1 MLDFK
6 LSAVQLTSPERNLQN
21 ALIQSRSFRDDV
33 HGSLFQQSGSASPLL
48 RVTDHLF
55 QHSFSTAGTNAG
67 AQSHAVGAACQGSK
81 LILTFVFR
89 VCLSFYDADTLS
101 QQQFQKNVQA
111 DGCTKARNHAFNTAS
126 QRGFCLDSVLMVNKL
141 NNLDYF

>member
-1 MLDFK
+1 MLDFE

-33 HGSLFQQSGSASPLL
+33 HGSLFQQSGSESSSAGHRSSVSAHP
-48 RVTDHLF
+48 
-55 QHSFSTAGTNAG
+55 FSIAGTNTG

-126 QRGFCLDSVLMVNKL
+126 QR
-141 NNLDYF
+141 